1 MGAGRDRLESTAEG
15 ESHMRSTGSKL
26 ALFVLLGVLASPS
39 AGLSQERSAP
49 RPDGCTGCGAFG
61 NGRAHAGAR
70 GFDPKSVTTI
80 QGEVLDIERF
90 GRGRHQGV
98 HLALAMG
105 SETVSV
111 RLGPD
116 FYVDAQALKLA
127 KGDKVEVKGT
137 LLSRSGEAIIVAQ
150 EVRRGDEV
158 LVLRDA
164 SGVPLWRAVPR

>member
-1 MGAGRDRLESTAEG
+1 
-15 ESHMRSTGSKL
+15 MRSTGSKL
-26 ALFVLLGVLASPS
+26 ALVVVLGALAYPGVGVSE
-39 AGLSQERSAP
+39 ERNAP
-49 RPDGCTGCGAFG
+49 RPDGCMGCGAFG
-61 NGRAHAGAR
+61 GVRAHAGAR
-70 GFDPKSVTTI
+70 GFDPKRVATI

-98 HLALAMG
+98 HLALGMG

-127 KGDKVEVKGT
+127 KGDKVEVKGSR
-137 LLSRSGEAIIVAQ
+137 LDRSGETIIVAQ
-150 EVRRGDEV
+150 EVRRGDDV

-164 SGVPLWRAVPR
+164 SGVPLWRAAAR